1 MYEFDKTIKR
11 SGTAALKYE
20 ALDEKFGRKDLL
32 SFWVADM
39 DFKAPDFLIDEIK
52 NRADHGIFGYTGVDE
67 KYYSSIINWNKKR
80 HGWHLEEEWIEY
92 MPGVVPALSIIIKG
106 FTQPGDKIII
116 QPPVYYPF
124 SKVIKGND
132 REILNNPLINIDDEY
147 YMDFEDLEE
156 KVKDDKVKLLI
167 MSNPHNPVGRVWKEE
182 ELERLGNI
190 CAENDVLVVSDEI
203 HGDLVYGENKHVP
216 FTKISEKLKNNS
228 IICMAPSKTFNIAGL
243 HSSYCIIPNES
254 IRNRFIG
261 EKDVLSLNMPNVFSK
276 TATEAV
282 YNKGEEWLGELL
294 IYLEENMDFVVNFL
308 KKNIPQITT
317 KKLEGTYLM
326 WLNCKNLNLR
336 DEELDNLFINK
347 ANIALDSGHWFGIE
361 GSGYMRLNIACP
373 RKILEEG
380 MNNLKR
386 AVDSL

>member
-1 MYEFDKTIKR
+1 MCEFDNIINR
-11 SGTAALKYE
+11 EGTASLKYE

-39 DFKAPDFLIDEIK
+39 DFKAPNFLIDEIK

-67 KYYSSIINWNKKR
+67 KYYNSIINWNKKR
-80 HGWHLEEEWIEY
+80 HGWQLEEEWIEY
-92 MPGVVPALSIIIKG
+92 MPGVVPALSIIIKV

-116 QPPVYYPF
+116 QSPVYYPF

-132 REILNNPLINIDDEY
+132 REILNNPLINIDDDY

-190 CAENDVLVVSDEI
+190 CAENGVLVVSDEI
-203 HGDLVYGENKHVP
+203 HGDLVYGENNHVP
-216 FTKISEKLKNNS
+216 FTKISGKLKNNS

-243 HSSYCIIPNES
+243 HSSYCIIPNKS
-254 IRNRFIG
+254 IRDRFIE

-276 TATEAV
+276 IATEV
-282 YNKGEEWLGELL
+282 LYNKGEEWLRELL
-294 IYLEENMDFVVNFL
+294 DYLENNMEFIVDFL
-308 KKNIPQITT
+308 QKNIPQITT

-326 WLNCKNLNLR
+326 WLNCKNLNLS

-347 ANIALDSGHWFGIE
+347 ANIALDSGYWFGIE

-373 RKILEEG
+373 RKILENG
-380 MNNLKR
+380 MNKLKEAVENL
-386 AVDSL
+386 